1 MIEINIQQEQTS
13 EKNVISFLKVD
24 NLMQNNA
31 VFQHGVSN
39 VIRGYASVN
48 AFVEVHFNNL
58 LFSAV
63 SSDNGR
69 FSVRIPPME
78 PAENLTLEII
88 SNGEKLIFNDIAIGN
103 VYLVAGQS
111 NIVFPLKW
119 CKPGQE
125 EFEKSDF
132 TGIRYFKVP
141 VRTFYGRQNTL
152 GGHWVAADKDNIG
165 NFSGLAAFF
174 ARKLYRNTNI
184 TVGIIDVSIGGI
196 NIEAWLSRKSLMNMP
211 EYRSEILEY
220 ENNVSIRDFRYGE
233 KILSLQEKLD
243 KKLHELFPEIPED
256 NGEKKGFHKFEFDDS
271 NWDSML
277 IPDSW
282 TQAGHNHAGIFWF
295 RKEIFLPENAEK
307 FTYKLHVG
315 AVDKE
320 DKTYVNGKLVGS
332 TGHMLDM
339 SKYHELRIYDIPAGI
354 FQSGRNVIAIRGAS
368 LFSICQDGGLIGP
381 ASEMYLVS
389 EDGKIQINLTGE
401 WKYNET
407 FDAGVEGMTC
417 MRSLGPGS
425 TNSFH
430 IFYDNMLLPLSG
442 TAINGI
448 IWYQG
453 EANSIC
459 MAHTY
464 RQVLRNMIG
473 DMRDIFENPELPFYI
488 VQLPYYGSEH
498 FFAPYSQWAK
508 IREAQFYA
516 GNDTNSEC
524 IVTLEFGDVSELHPV
539 NKKAISEI
547 IATKE
552 IRRMFNIPAFK
563 APQLE
568 SLSRENNALILKF
581 TGDEIADGADGFA
594 IAGKDM
600 QVFRAEV
607 ELVDRHTLKI
617 YAPKVAAPCSV
628 WYAWADN
635 PLYHSLK
642 SLTGEHASPFRA
654 SLEEPMPVGKNM
666 I

>member
-1 MIEINIQQEQTS
+1 MIEINIPQNQTA
-13 EKNVISFLKVD
+13 EKNVISSLKVD
-24 NLMQNNA
+24 SLMQNNA
-31 VFQHGVSN
+31 VFQHGISN
-39 VIRGYASVN
+39 VISGYAAAN

-58 LFSAV
+58 LLSAV

-88 SNGEKLIFNDIAIGN
+88 SNGEKLTFTNIAIGN
-103 VYLVAGQS
+103 VYLTAGQS
-111 NIVFPLKW
+111 NIVFPVKW
-119 CKPGQE
+119 CKPAEE
-125 EFEKSDF
+125 EFDESDLA
-132 TGIRYFKVP
+132 GIRYFKVP
-141 VRTFYGRQNTL
+141 VRTFYGRQNAV
-152 GGHWVAADKDNIG
+152 GGQWAAANKENIG
-165 NFSGLAAFF
+165 NFSGIAAFF
-174 ARKLYRNTNI
+174 ARKLYRETNI

-211 EYRSEILEY
+211 EYRAEMLEY
-220 ENNVSIRDFRYGE
+220 ENNVSIRDFEYGA

-256 NGEKKGFHKFEFDDS
+256 NGEKNGFHKPEFDDS
-271 NWDSML
+271 CWDSMS

-295 RKEIFLPENAEK
+295 RKEIFLPENARNST
-307 FTYKLHVG
+307 FQLHIG

-320 DKTYVNGKLVGS
+320 DRTYVNGKLVGS

-339 SKYHELRIYDIPAGI
+339 SKYHEVRSYDIPAGT
-354 FQSGRNVIAIRGAS
+354 FQNGRNVIAIRGAS

-389 EDGKIQINLTGE
+389 TDGKIRMSLAGQ
-401 WKYNET
+401 WKYCET

-430 IFYDNMLLPLSG
+430 IFYDNMLRPLGG

-464 RQVLRNMIG
+464 RNLLRNMIG
-473 DMRDIFENPELPFYI
+473 DMRDIFENPEIPFYI
-488 VQLPYYGSEH
+488 VQLPYFGSEH

-508 IREAQFYA
+508 LREAQHFA
-516 GNDTNSEC
+516 AADTNSEC
-524 IVTLEFGDVSELHPV
+524 IVTLEFGDVAELHPV
-539 NKKAISEI
+539 NKKAVSEI
-547 IATKE
+547 IAGKE
-552 IRRMFNIPAFK
+552 IRRMSKMPALK

-568 SLSRENNALILKF
+568 SVSCGNNALILKF
-581 TGDEIADGADGFA
+581 SGDEIAEGADGFA
-594 IAGKDM
+594 VAGKDM
-600 QVFRAEV
+600 QAFRAQA
-607 ELVDRHTLKI
+607 ELIDGHTLKV
-617 YAPKVAAPCSV
+617 YAPEVAAPCAV

-635 PLYHSLK
+635 PSHHTLK
-642 SLTGEHASPFRA
+642 SITGEQSSPFRA
-654 SLEEPMPVGKNM
+654 SLDEAMPIGKNM